1 VRSHA
6 AALGI
11 APHFWETSDVH
22 VHVPAGAIPKDGPSA
37 GVTITTALVSL
48 LTGRP
53 VRPGLAMTG
62 EVSLAGRVLPVGG
75 IKEKV
80 IAAHRAG
87 IRTLILPKRNE
98 KHLNEDVPDDVRQ
111 VMTIHLVDSVRDVV
125 RLALEKAPA
134 RPEPSELSIA

>member
-1 VRSHA
+1 MRGRGASALTGQLGDVMKGSAQAALSWVRSPA
-6 AALGI
+6 AELGI
-11 APHFWETSDVH
+11 APDFWETSDLH
-22 VHVPAGAIPKDGPSA
+22 IHVPAGAIPKDGPSA

-87 IRTLILPKRNE
+87 SRTLIL
-98 KHLNEDVPDDVRQ
+98 
-111 VMTIHLVDSVRDVV
+111 
-125 RLALEKAPA
+125 
-134 RPEPSELSIA
+134 